1 MCYCSLFS
9 LINVRRE
16 GDPKS
21 PSLTAYCSM
30 PLTTI
35 NDGDAAP
42 VRDVEAPVRDA
53 EAPVRD
59 DVAPVRD
66 DVAPVRDDVAPG
78 EAARDA
84 EAQVRE
90 EVAPDA
96 VVPEEVAPDA
106 VVRDAE
112 AQVRD
117 AAAPARDDV
126 APGEAAR
133 DDEGVVPVR
142 MPVARTCTRWL

>member
-1 MCYCSLFS
+1 
-9 LINVRRE
+9 
-16 GDPKS
+16 
-21 PSLTAYCSM
+21 M

-66 DVAPVRDDVAPG
+66 DVAP
-78 EAARDA
+78 
-84 EAQVRE
+84 
-90 EVAPDA
+90 
-96 VVPEEVAPDA
+96 
-106 VVRDAE
+106 
-112 AQVRD
+112 
-117 AAAPARDDV
+117 
-126 APGEAAR
+126 GEAAR

-142 MPVARTCTRWL
+142 MPVACTCTRWL

>member
-1 MCYCSLFS
+1 
-9 LINVRRE
+9 
-16 GDPKS
+16 
-21 PSLTAYCSM
+21 M

-35 NDGDAAP
+35 NDGD
-42 VRDVEAPVRDA
+42 
-53 EAPVRD
+53 
-59 DVAPVRD
+59 
-66 DVAPVRDDVAPG
+66 G
-78 EAARDA
+78 GAARDA

-96 VVPEEVAPDA
+96 VV
-106 VVRDAE
+106 RDAA

-142 MPVARTCTRWL
+142 MPVACTCTRWL